1 MTASP
6 MHTMKQIEA
15 KQLSCIRQG
24 KAIFTPVNFSLC
36 AGHALL
42 VAGPNGAGKS
52 SLLRLISGTAT
63 PAEGCINWNGAS
75 IHTSLL
81 DYVSDLHYIGHTN
94 GIRLGLTITE
104 NLQLAGNLSQH
115 AIKDLDEILTLLQ
128 LSADKHTQAQYLSA
142 GQKRRIALARLF
154 LIPRS
159 LWILDEP
166 LTSLDVNTQT
176 ILLQQ
181 IEKHLGAGGLCIMT
195 SHQPIAFQMPLQ
207 QLQLAP
213 C

>member
-1 MTASP
+1 MTVTPAP
-6 MHTMKQIEA
+6 TLNKIEA

-24 KAIFTPVNFSLC
+24 KILFKPVNFCLS
-36 AGHALL
+36 AGNALL
-42 VAGPNGAGKS
+42 VEGPNGAGKS

-63 PAEGCINWNGAS
+63 PAEGGIYWNGTS
-75 IHTSLL
+75 IQTSLL

-94 GIRLGLTITE
+94 GIRLGLTVYE
-104 NLQLAGNLSQH
+104 NLRLASDLSQH
-115 AIKDLDEILTLLQ
+115 PIQDMDEILTLLQ
-128 LSADKHTQAQYLSA
+128 LSANKHTQTQYLSA
-142 GQKRRIALARLF
+142 GQKRRVALARLF

-166 LTSLDVNTQT
+166 LTSLDLNTQA

-181 IEKHLGAGGLCIMT
+181 IEKHLGSGGFSIIT
-195 SHQPIAFQMPLQ
+195 SHQPIAFHHPIQ
-207 QLQLAP
+207 QLRLTP